1 MLFAKKKVL
10 LYKKGVIYLF
20 ISFFCRNFAGEFRNY
35 NKESNKKMKK
45 FLFIILITFLASPIA
60 NAQAMS
66 DDAVM
71 EYVKKGVKEG
81 KSQQQL
87 YKELMVKGVTTTQLQ
102 RIKDNYDRQKE
113 NRIAKKGNDDVD
125 TQRVN
130 PETRDDVA
138 PAQSDNMRLD
148 VPEDT
153 IKVFGRDIF
162 RNANLTFEPSLN
174 IATPVNYR
182 LGPGDQLQIEV
193 WGASE
198 ANITQKVTPDGYISI
213 PDIGPVN
220 VNGLTVQ
227 AATNRIKAKL
237 SQIYSGMASSNVNLS
252 TNVKVSLGQI
262 RTIQVNIMG
271 EVARPGTYALSSF
284 STVFHAL
291 YKAGG
296 ISQLGSLRNIKVVR
310 GGRTV
315 ATVDV
320 YDYIINGRSHSD
332 IRLQEGDVILASPY
346 EALVLIKGNVRRPM
360 YYEMK
365 NSESIRT
372 LINYAGGFSN
382 DAYTTAVT
390 VNRNNAKERTVCT
403 VDDMS
408 FGVFKV
414 KDGDEVSVG
423 AILDRYDNRIEIKG
437 AVYRPG
443 FYELGKNIQ
452 TVKELI
458 EKADGLLEDAFTN
471 RAVLHRENPDKTLEV
486 ISLNVKAILDGTE
499 ADITLQKNDV
509 LFIPSKYDLEAKG
522 TLEILGEVYSPGT
535 FPYAANTKLED
546 LIIMAGGMTES
557 ASKVRVDVTRRIND
571 PSSTKKQKEI
581 SKTFSFS
588 VKDGFVVEGE
598 PGFVLEPYDQVFVR
612 RSPGYAPKVN
622 VTVSGEVEFEG
633 DYPLN
638 VRNERLSDVI
648 KKAGGLTEFAY
659 IEGARLERQMTPE
672 EYKQA
677 QELMA
682 IIQSNNRI
690 EGNDSII
697 VTEVSRTYPIGI
709 DLARIMANP
718 HSPIDPV
725 LQDGD
730 VIVIPQY
737 MTTVSVS
744 GSVRKPNSVVYDPD
758 MKLKHYI
765 SEAGGYAERA
775 RKSGTF
781 ILYPNGHIKELG
793 KRAKAS
799 EIMGGS
805 KIIVPQKGRSQWN
818 LGTTLSTITTSVS
831 MLAVIASLV
840 NTMK

>member
-1 MLFAKKKVL
+1 
-10 LYKKGVIYLF
+10 
-20 ISFFCRNFAGEFRNY
+20 
-35 NKESNKKMKK
+35 MKK
-45 FLFIILITFLASPIA
+45 IWILFFFALLAAGGA

-66 DDAVM
+66 DDEVIS
-71 EYVKKGVKEG
+71 YVKNAVNQG
-81 KSQQQL
+81 KSQQTI
-87 YKELMVKGVTTTQLQ
+87 YKEVVARGVSTSQLQ
-102 RIKDNYDRQKE
+102 RIKDKYEQQKE
-113 NRIAKKGNDDVD
+113 NAVVKKSNKNVD

-130 PETRDDVA
+130 PEQAEDKA
-138 PAQSDNMRLD
+138 PAQSNDMNVD
-148 VPEDT
+148 GPEEG

-162 RNANLTFEPSLN
+162 RTANLTFEPSMN

-198 ANITQKVTPDGYISI
+198 TNITQKVSPDGYISI
-213 PDIGPVN
+213 PNVGPVN

-237 SQIYSGMASSNVNLS
+237 SQIYSGLASSNVNLS
-252 TNVKVSLGQI
+252 THVKVSLGQI

-296 ISQLGSLRNIKVVR
+296 MSKMGSLRNIKVVR

-346 EALVLIKGNVRRPM
+346 DALVLIKGKVKRPM

-365 NSESIRT
+365 SSESIRT
-372 LINYAGGFSN
+372 LIGFAGGFSN
-382 DAYTTAVT
+382 DAYRGAVT
-390 VNRNNAKERTVCT
+390 VDRNNTKERTVAT
-403 VDDMS
+403 VDDMNY
-408 FGVFKV
+408 GVFKV
-414 KDGDEVSVG
+414 KDGDVVSVG
-423 AILDRYDNRIEIKG
+423 EILDRYDNRIEVKG

-443 FYELGKNIQ
+443 YYELGKDIQ
-452 TVKELI
+452 TVKDLI
-458 EKADGLLEDAFTN
+458 EKADGLLEYAFTN
-471 RAVLHRENPDKTLEV
+471 RAVLHRENDDKTLEV
-486 ISLNVKAILDGTE
+486 ISLNVKAIIDGTE
-499 ADITLQKNDV
+499 ADVTLRKNDV
-509 LFIPSKYDLEAKG
+509 LFIPSKYDLEQKG
-522 TLEILGEVYSPGT
+522 TLEIRGEVYNPNV

-546 LIIMAGGMTES
+546 LIIMAGGLTES
-557 ASKVRVDVTRRIND
+557 ASTVRVDVTRRIID
-571 PSSTKKQKEI
+571 RKGTKKQKEI
-581 SKTFSFS
+581 AQTFSFG

-612 RSPGYAPKVN
+612 RSPGYSEKVN

-633 DYPLN
+633 DYSLN
-638 VRNERLSDVI
+638 VRNERLSDVLE
-648 KKAGGLTEFAY
+648 KAGGLTEFAY
-659 IEGARLERQMTPE
+659 IEGARLERLMTPE

-677 QELMA
+677 QELMDMVA
-682 IIQSNNRI
+682 SNNNI
-690 EGNDSII
+690 SGNDSI
-697 VTEVSRTYPIGI
+697 VVPQVSRAYPVGI
-709 DLARIMANP
+709 DLKEIMANP
-718 HSPIDPV
+718 HSAIDPV

-744 GSVRKPNSVVYDPD
+744 GSVRKPNSVVYDPK
-758 MKLKHYI
+758 MKLKDYI

-793 KRAKAS
+793 RNASAKD
-799 EIMGGS
+799 IIGGS

-818 LGTTLSTITTSVS
+818 LGTTLTSITTSVS
-831 MLAVIASLV
+831 MLAVIASLI
-840 NTMK
+840 NATK

>member
-1 MLFAKKKVL
+1 MKRIWILFFFAL
-10 LYKKGVIYLF
+10 LA
-20 ISFFCRNFAGEFRNY
+20 AGG
-35 NKESNKKMKK
+35 
-45 FLFIILITFLASPIA
+45 A

-66 DDAVM
+66 DDEVIS
-71 EYVKKGVKEG
+71 YVKNAVNQG
-81 KSQQQL
+81 KSQQTI
-87 YKELMVKGVTTTQLQ
+87 YKEVVARGVSTSQLQ
-102 RIKDNYDRQKE
+102 RIKDKYEQQKE
-113 NRIAKKGNDDVD
+113 NAVVKKSNKNVD

-130 PETRDDVA
+130 PEQAEDKA
-138 PAQSDNMRLD
+138 PAQSNDMTVD
-148 VPEDT
+148 GPEGG

-162 RNANLTFEPSLN
+162 RTANLTFEPSMN

-182 LGPGDQLQIEV
+182 LGPGDELQIEV

-198 ANITQKVTPDGYISI
+198 TNITQKVSPDGYISI
-213 PDIGPVN
+213 PNVGPVN

-237 SQIYSGMASSNVNLS
+237 SQIYSGLASSNVNLS
-252 TNVKVSLGQI
+252 THVKVSLGQI

-296 ISQLGSLRNIKVVR
+296 MSKMGSLRNIKVVR

-346 EALVLIKGNVRRPM
+346 DALVLIKGKVKRPM

-365 NSESIRT
+365 SSESIRT
-372 LINYAGGFSN
+372 LIGFAGGFSN
-382 DAYTTAVT
+382 DAYRGAVT
-390 VNRNNAKERTVCT
+390 VDRNNTKERTVAT
-403 VDDMS
+403 VDDMNY
-408 FGVFKV
+408 GVFKV
-414 KDGDEVSVG
+414 KDGDVVSVG
-423 AILDRYDNRIEIKG
+423 EILDRYDNRIEVKG

-443 FYELGKNIQ
+443 YYELGKDIQ
-452 TVKELI
+452 TVKDLI
-458 EKADGLLEDAFTN
+458 EKDDGLLEYAFTN
-471 RAVLHRENPDKTLEV
+471 RAVLHRENDDKTLEV
-486 ISLNVKAILDGTE
+486 ISLNVKAIIDGTE
-499 ADITLQKNDV
+499 ADVTLHKNDV
-509 LFIPSKYDLEAKG
+509 LFIPSKYDLEQKG
-522 TLEILGEVYSPGT
+522 TLEIRGEVYKPNV

-546 LIIMAGGMTES
+546 LIIMAGGLTES
-557 ASKVRVDVTRRIND
+557 ASTVRVDVTRRIID
-571 PSSTKKQKEI
+571 RKGTKKQKEI
-581 SKTFSFS
+581 AQTFSFG

-612 RSPGYAPKVN
+612 RSPGYSEKVN

-633 DYPLN
+633 DYSLN
-638 VRNERLSDVI
+638 VRNERLSDVLE
-648 KKAGGLTEFAY
+648 KAGGLTEFAY

-677 QELMA
+677 QELMDMVA
-682 IIQSNNRI
+682 SNNKI
-690 EGNDSII
+690 SGNDSI
-697 VTEVSRTYPIGI
+697 VVPQVSRTYPVGI
-709 DLARIMANP
+709 DLKEILANP
-718 HSPIDPV
+718 HSAIDPV

-744 GSVRKPNSVVYDPD
+744 GSVRKPNSVVYDPK
-758 MKLKHYI
+758 MKLKDYI

-793 KRAKAS
+793 RNASAKD
-799 EIMGGS
+799 IMGGS

-818 LGTTLSTITTSVS
+818 LATTLTSVTTSVS
-831 MLAVIASLV
+831 MLAVIATLI
-840 NTMK
+840 NAMK

>member
-1 MLFAKKKVL
+1 MKRIWILFFFAL
-10 LYKKGVIYLF
+10 LA
-20 ISFFCRNFAGEFRNY
+20 AGG
-35 NKESNKKMKK
+35 
-45 FLFIILITFLASPIA
+45 A

-66 DDAVM
+66 DDEVIS
-71 EYVKKGVKEG
+71 YVKNAVNQG
-81 KSQQQL
+81 KSQQTI
-87 YKELMVKGVTTTQLQ
+87 YKEVVARGVSTSQLQ
-102 RIKDNYDRQKE
+102 RIKDKYEQQKE
-113 NRIAKKGNDDVD
+113 NAVVKKSNKNVD

-130 PETRDDVA
+130 PEQAEDKA
-138 PAQSDNMRLD
+138 PAQSNDMTID
-148 VPEDT
+148 GPEGG

-162 RNANLTFEPSLN
+162 RTANLTFEPSMN

-182 LGPGDQLQIEV
+182 LGPGDELQIEV

-198 ANITQKVTPDGYISI
+198 TNITQKVSPDGYISI
-213 PDIGPVN
+213 PNVGPVN

-237 SQIYSGMASSNVNLS
+237 SQIYSGLASSNVNLS
-252 TNVKVSLGQI
+252 THVKVSLGQI

-296 ISQLGSLRNIKVVR
+296 MSKMGSLRNIKVVR

-346 EALVLIKGNVRRPM
+346 DALVLIKGKVKRPM

-365 NSESIRT
+365 SSESIRT
-372 LINYAGGFSN
+372 LIGFAGGFSN
-382 DAYTTAVT
+382 DAYRGAVT
-390 VNRNNAKERTVCT
+390 VDRNNTKERTVAT
-403 VDDMS
+403 VDDMNY
-408 FGVFKV
+408 GVFKV
-414 KDGDEVSVG
+414 KDGDVVSVG
-423 AILDRYDNRIEIKG
+423 EILDRYDNRIEVKG

-443 FYELGKNIQ
+443 YYELGKDIQ
-452 TVKELI
+452 TVKDLI
-458 EKADGLLEDAFTN
+458 EKADGLLEYAFTN
-471 RAVLHRENPDKTLEV
+471 RAVLHRENDDKTLEV
-486 ISLNVKAILDGTE
+486 ISLNVKAIIDGTE
-499 ADITLQKNDV
+499 ADVTLHKNDV
-509 LFIPSKYDLEAKG
+509 LFIPSKYDLEQKG
-522 TLEILGEVYSPGT
+522 TLEIRGEVYKPNV

-546 LIIMAGGMTES
+546 LIIMAGGLTES
-557 ASKVRVDVTRRIND
+557 ASTVRVDVTRRIID
-571 PSSTKKQKEI
+571 RKGTKKQKEI
-581 SKTFSFS
+581 AQTFSFG

-612 RSPGYAPKVN
+612 RSPGYSEKVN

-633 DYPLN
+633 DYSLN
-638 VRNERLSDVI
+638 VRNERLSDVLE
-648 KKAGGLTEFAY
+648 KAGGLTEFAY

-677 QELMA
+677 QELMDMVA
-682 IIQSNNRI
+682 SNNKI
-690 EGNDSII
+690 SGNDSI
-697 VTEVSRTYPIGI
+697 VVPQVSRTYPVGI
-709 DLARIMANP
+709 DLKEILANP
-718 HSPIDPV
+718 HSAIDPV

-744 GSVRKPNSVVYDPD
+744 GSVRKPNSVVYDPK
-758 MKLKHYI
+758 MKLKDYI

-793 KRAKAS
+793 RNASAKD
-799 EIMGGS
+799 IMGGS

-818 LGTTLSTITTSVS
+818 LGTTLTSITTSVS
-831 MLAVIASLV
+831 MLAVIASLI
-840 NTMK
+840 NATK

>member
-1 MLFAKKKVL
+1 
-10 LYKKGVIYLF
+10 
-20 ISFFCRNFAGEFRNY
+20 
-35 NKESNKKMKK
+35 MKK
-45 FLFIILITFLASPIA
+45 IWILFFFALLAAGGA

-66 DDAVM
+66 DDEVIS
-71 EYVKKGVKEG
+71 YVKNAVNQG
-81 KSQQQL
+81 KSQQTI
-87 YKELMVKGVTTTQLQ
+87 YKELVARGVSTSQLQ
-102 RIKDNYDRQKE
+102 RIKDKYEQQKE
-113 NRIAKKGNDDVD
+113 DAVANQSNKNVD

-130 PETRDDVA
+130 PEQAEDKA
-138 PAQSDNMRLD
+138 PAQSNDMNVD
-148 VPEDT
+148 GPEEG

-162 RNANLTFEPSLN
+162 RNANLTFEPSMN

-213 PDIGPVN
+213 PNVGPVN

-252 TNVKVSLGQI
+252 THVKVSLGQI

-296 ISQLGSLRNIKVVR
+296 MSKMGSLRNIKVVR

-346 EALVLIKGNVRRPM
+346 DALVLIKGKVKRPM

-365 NSESIRT
+365 SSESIRT
-372 LINYAGGFSN
+372 LIGFAGGFSN
-382 DAYTTAVT
+382 DAYRGAVT
-390 VNRNNAKERTVCT
+390 VDRNNTKERTVAT
-403 VDDMS
+403 VDDMNY
-408 FGVFKV
+408 GVFKV
-414 KDGDEVSVG
+414 KDGDVVSVG
-423 AILDRYDNRIEIKG
+423 EILDRYDNRIEVKG

-443 FYELGKNIQ
+443 YYELGKDIQ
-452 TVKELI
+452 TVKDLI
-458 EKADGLLEDAFTN
+458 EKADGLLEYAFTN
-471 RAVLHRENPDKTLEV
+471 RAVLHRENDDKTLEV
-486 ISLNVKAILDGTE
+486 ISLNVKAIIDGTE
-499 ADITLQKNDV
+499 ADVTLHKNDV
-509 LFIPSKYDLEAKG
+509 LFIPSKYDLEQKG
-522 TLEILGEVYSPGT
+522 TLEIRGEVYNPNV

-546 LIIMAGGMTES
+546 LIIMAGGLTES
-557 ASKVRVDVTRRIND
+557 ASTVRVDVTRRIID
-571 PSSTKKQKEI
+571 RKGTKKQKEI
-581 SKTFSFS
+581 AQTFSFG
-588 VKDGFVVEGE
+588 VKEGFVVEGE

-612 RSPGYAPKVN
+612 RSPGYAEKVN

-633 DYPLN
+633 DYSLN
-638 VRNERLSDVI
+638 VRNERLSDVLE
-648 KKAGGLTEFAY
+648 KAGGLTEFAY
-659 IEGARLERQMTPE
+659 IEGARLERLMTPE

-677 QELMA
+677 QELMDMVA
-682 IIQSNNRI
+682 SNNNI
-690 EGNDSII
+690 SGNDSI
-697 VTEVSRTYPIGI
+697 VVPQVSRAYPVGI
-709 DLARIMANP
+709 DLKEIMANP
-718 HSPIDPV
+718 HSAIDPV

-744 GSVRKPNSVVYDPD
+744 GSVRKPNSVVYDPK
-758 MKLKHYI
+758 MKLKDYI

-793 KRAKAS
+793 RNASAKD
-799 EIMGGS
+799 IMGGS

-818 LGTTLSTITTSVS
+818 LGTTLSTVTTSVS
-831 MLAVIASLV
+831 MLAVIASLI

>member
-1 MLFAKKKVL
+1 MKRIWILFFFAL
-10 LYKKGVIYLF
+10 LA
-20 ISFFCRNFAGEFRNY
+20 AGG
-35 NKESNKKMKK
+35 
-45 FLFIILITFLASPIA
+45 A

-66 DDAVM
+66 DDEVIS
-71 EYVKKGVKEG
+71 YVKNAVNQG
-81 KSQQQL
+81 KSQQTI
-87 YKELMVKGVTTTQLQ
+87 YKEVVARGVSTSQLQ
-102 RIKDNYDRQKE
+102 RIKDKYEQQKE
-113 NRIAKKGNDDVD
+113 NAVVKKSNKNVD

-130 PETRDDVA
+130 PEQAEDKA
-138 PAQSDNMRLD
+138 PAQSNDMTVD
-148 VPEDT
+148 GPEGG

-162 RNANLTFEPSLN
+162 RTANLTFEPSMN

-182 LGPGDQLQIEV
+182 LGPGDELQIEV

-213 PDIGPVN
+213 PNVGPVN

-237 SQIYSGMASSNVNLS
+237 SQIYSGLASSNVNLS
-252 TNVKVSLGQI
+252 THVKVSLGQI

-296 ISQLGSLRNIKVVR
+296 MSKMGSLRNIKVVR

-346 EALVLIKGNVRRPM
+346 DALVLIKGKVKRPM

-365 NSESIRT
+365 SSESIRT
-372 LINYAGGFSN
+372 LIGFAGGFSN
-382 DAYTTAVT
+382 DAYRGAVT
-390 VNRNNAKERTVCT
+390 VDRNNTKERTVAT
-403 VDDMS
+403 VDDMNY
-408 FGVFKV
+408 GVFKV
-414 KDGDEVSVG
+414 KDGDVVSVG
-423 AILDRYDNRIEIKG
+423 EILDRYDNRIEVKG

-443 FYELGKNIQ
+443 YYELGKDIQ
-452 TVKELI
+452 TVKDLI
-458 EKADGLLEDAFTN
+458 EKADGLLEYAFTN
-471 RAVLHRENPDKTLEV
+471 RAVLHRENDDKTLEV
-486 ISLNVKAILDGTE
+486 ISLNVKAIIDGTE
-499 ADITLQKNDV
+499 ADVTLHKNDV
-509 LFIPSKYDLEAKG
+509 LFIPSKYDLEQKG
-522 TLEILGEVYSPGT
+522 TLEIRGEVYKPNV

-546 LIIMAGGMTES
+546 LIIMAGGLTES
-557 ASKVRVDVTRRIND
+557 ASTVRVDVTRRIID
-571 PSSTKKQKEI
+571 RKGTKKQKEI
-581 SKTFSFS
+581 AQTFSFG
-588 VKDGFVVEGE
+588 VKEGFVVEGE
-598 PGFVLEPYDQVFVR
+598 PRFVLEPYDQVFVR
-612 RSPGYAPKVN
+612 RSPGYSEKVN

-633 DYPLN
+633 DYSLN
-638 VRNERLSDVI
+638 VRNERLSDVLE
-648 KKAGGLTEFAY
+648 KAGGLTEFAY

-677 QELMA
+677 QELMDMVA
-682 IIQSNNRI
+682 SNNKI
-690 EGNDSII
+690 SGNDSS
-697 VTEVSRTYPIGI
+697 VVPQVSRPYPVGI
-709 DLARIMANP
+709 DLKEILANP
-718 HSPIDPV
+718 HSAIDPV

-744 GSVRKPNSVVYDPD
+744 GSVRKPNSVVYDPK
-758 MKLKHYI
+758 MKLKDYI

-793 KRAKAS
+793 RNASAKD
-799 EIMGGS
+799 IMGGS

-818 LGTTLSTITTSVS
+818 LATTLTSVTTSVS
-831 MLAVIASLV
+831 MLAVIATLI
-840 NTMK
+840 NAMK

>member
-1 MLFAKKKVL
+1 MKRIWILFFFAL
-10 LYKKGVIYLF
+10 LA
-20 ISFFCRNFAGEFRNY
+20 AGG
-35 NKESNKKMKK
+35 
-45 FLFIILITFLASPIA
+45 A

-66 DDAVM
+66 DDEVIS
-71 EYVKKGVKEG
+71 YVKNAVNQG
-81 KSQQQL
+81 KSQQTI
-87 YKELMVKGVTTTQLQ
+87 YKEVVARGVSTSQLQ
-102 RIKDNYDRQKE
+102 RIKDKYEQQKE
-113 NRIAKKGNDDVD
+113 NAVVKKSNKNVD

-130 PETRDDVA
+130 PEQAEDKA
-138 PAQSDNMRLD
+138 PAQSNDMTVD
-148 VPEDT
+148 GPEGG

-162 RNANLTFEPSLN
+162 RTANLTFEPSMN

-182 LGPGDQLQIEV
+182 LGPGDELQIEV

-198 ANITQKVTPDGYISI
+198 TNITQKVSPDGYISI
-213 PDIGPVN
+213 PNVGPVN

-237 SQIYSGMASSNVNLS
+237 SQIYSGLASSNVNLS
-252 TNVKVSLGQI
+252 THVKVSLGQI

-296 ISQLGSLRNIKVVR
+296 MSKMGSLRNIKVVR

-346 EALVLIKGNVRRPM
+346 DALVLIKGKVKRPM

-365 NSESIRT
+365 SSESIRT
-372 LINYAGGFSN
+372 LIGFAGGFSN
-382 DAYTTAVT
+382 DAYRGAVT
-390 VNRNNAKERTVCT
+390 VDRNNTKERTVAT
-403 VDDMS
+403 VDDMNY
-408 FGVFKV
+408 GVFKV
-414 KDGDEVSVG
+414 KDGDVVSVG
-423 AILDRYDNRIEIKG
+423 EILDRYDNRIEVKG

-443 FYELGKNIQ
+443 YYELGKDIQ
-452 TVKELI
+452 TVKDLI
-458 EKADGLLEDAFTN
+458 EKADGLLEYAFTN
-471 RAVLHRENPDKTLEV
+471 RAVLHRENDDKTLEV
-486 ISLNVKAILDGTE
+486 ISLNVKAIIDGTE
-499 ADITLQKNDV
+499 ADVTLRKNDV
-509 LFIPSKYDLEAKG
+509 LFIPSKYDLEQKG
-522 TLEILGEVYSPGT
+522 TLEIRGEVYKPNV

-546 LIIMAGGMTES
+546 LIIMAGGLTES
-557 ASKVRVDVTRRIND
+557 ASTVRVDVTRRIFD
-571 PSSTKKQKEI
+571 RKGTKKQKEI
-581 SKTFSFS
+581 AQTFSFG

-612 RSPGYAPKVN
+612 RSPGYSEKVN

-633 DYPLN
+633 DYSLN
-638 VRNERLSDVI
+638 VRNERLSDVLE
-648 KKAGGLTEFAY
+648 KAGGLTEFAY

-677 QELMA
+677 QELMDMVA
-682 IIQSNNRI
+682 SNNKI
-690 EGNDSII
+690 SGNDSI
-697 VTEVSRTYPIGI
+697 VVPQVSRTYPVGI
-709 DLARIMANP
+709 DLKEILANP
-718 HSPIDPV
+718 HSAIDPV

-744 GSVRKPNSVVYDPD
+744 GSVRKPNSVVYDPK
-758 MKLKHYI
+758 MKLKDYI

-793 KRAKAS
+793 RNASAKD
-799 EIMGGS
+799 IMGGS

-818 LGTTLSTITTSVS
+818 LATTLTSVTTSVS
-831 MLAVIASLV
+831 MLAVIATLI
-840 NTMK
+840 NAMK

>member
-1 MLFAKKKVL
+1 MKKVFILFSFAL
-10 LYKKGVIYLF
+10 LATGTV
-20 ISFFCRNFAGEFRNY
+20 
-35 NKESNKKMKK
+35 
-45 FLFIILITFLASPIA
+45 

-66 DDAVM
+66 DEEVIT
-71 EYVKKGVKEG
+71 YVKSGVNQG
-81 KSQQQL
+81 KSQQTL
-87 YKELMVKGVTTTQLQ
+87 YKELVARGVSTAQMQ
-102 RIKDNYDRQKE
+102 RIKDKYEQQK
-113 NRIAKKGNDDVD
+113 NNSVASKGNQNVD

-130 PETRDDVA
+130 PEQAEDKA
-138 PAQSDNMRLD
+138 SAQSNNMSIEG
-148 VPEDT
+148 PEGG

-162 RNANLTFEPSLN
+162 RSANLTFEPSLN

-213 PDIGPVN
+213 PNVGPIN

-227 AATNRIKAKL
+227 AATNRIKSKL
-237 SQIYSGMASSNVNLS
+237 SQIYSGMGTTNVNLS
-252 TNVKVSLGQI
+252 TDVKVSLGQI

-296 ISQLGSLRNIKVVR
+296 MSQMGSLRNIKVVR

-346 EALVLIKGNVRRPM
+346 DALVLIKGKVKRPM

-365 NSESIRT
+365 SSESLRT
-372 LINYAGGFSN
+372 LIGFAGGFSN
-382 DAYTTAVT
+382 DAYRGAVT
-390 VNRNNAKERTVCT
+390 VDRYNNKERTVAT
-403 VDDMS
+403 VDDMNY
-408 FGVFKV
+408 GVFKV
-414 KDGDEVSVG
+414 KDGDVVSVG
-423 AILDRYDNRIEIKG
+423 EILDRYDNRIEIKG

-443 FYELGKNIQ
+443 YYELGKDIQ

-458 EKADGLLEDAFTN
+458 ERADGLLEYAFTN
-471 RAVLHRENPDKTLEV
+471 RGVLHRENDDKTLEV

-499 ADITLQKNDV
+499 PDITLQKNDV
-509 LFIPSKYDLEAKG
+509 LFIPSKYDLEQKG
-522 TLEILGEVYSPGT
+522 TLEIRGEVYNPRV
-535 FPYAANTKLED
+535 FPFAANTKLED
-546 LIIMAGGMTES
+546 LIIMAGGLTES
-557 ASKVRVDVTRRIND
+557 ASTVRVDVTRRIID
-571 PSSTKKQKEI
+571 KKGTKKQKEI
-581 SKTFSFS
+581 AKTYTFG
-588 VKDGFVVEGE
+588 VKEGFVVEGD

-612 RSPGYAPKVN
+612 RSPGYAEKIN
-622 VTVSGEVEFEG
+622 VTVAGEVEFEG
-633 DYPLN
+633 DYALN

-648 KKAGGLTEFAY
+648 EKAGGLTEFAY

-682 IIQSNNRI
+682 LVKSNNQI
-690 EGNDSII
+690 SGNDSII
-697 VTEVSRTYPIGI
+697 LPAVSRTYSVGI
-709 DLARIMANP
+709 DLKDIMANP
-718 HSPIDPV
+718 HSAIDPV
-725 LQDGD
+725 LQEGD
-730 VIVIPQY
+730 VIVVPQY
-737 MTTVSVS
+737 MNTVSVS
-744 GSVRKPNSVVYDPD
+744 GSVRKPNAVVYDPK
-758 MKLKHYI
+758 MNLKDYI
-765 SEAGGYAERA
+765 NEAGGYAERA

-793 KRAKAS
+793 RNANPKD
-799 EIMGGS
+799 IIGGS
-805 KIIVPQKGRSQWN
+805 KIIVPQKGRSMWN
-818 LGTTLSTITTSVS
+818 LGATLSTAATSVS
-831 MLAVIASLV
+831 MLAVIASLI

>member
-1 MLFAKKKVL
+1 MKRIWILFFFAL
-10 LYKKGVIYLF
+10 LA
-20 ISFFCRNFAGEFRNY
+20 AGG
-35 NKESNKKMKK
+35 
-45 FLFIILITFLASPIA
+45 A

-66 DDAVM
+66 DDEVIS
-71 EYVKKGVKEG
+71 YVKNAVNQG
-81 KSQQQL
+81 KSQQTI
-87 YKELMVKGVTTTQLQ
+87 YKEVVARGVSTSQLQ
-102 RIKDNYDRQKE
+102 RIKDKYEQQKE
-113 NRIAKKGNDDVD
+113 NAVAKKSNKNVD

-130 PETRDDVA
+130 PEQAEDKA
-138 PAQSDNMRLD
+138 PAQSNDMTVD
-148 VPEDT
+148 GPEGG

-162 RNANLTFEPSLN
+162 RTANLTFEPSMN

-182 LGPGDQLQIEV
+182 LGPGDELQIEV

-198 ANITQKVTPDGYISI
+198 ANITQKVSPDGYISI
-213 PDIGPVN
+213 PNVGPVN

-237 SQIYSGMASSNVNLS
+237 SQIYSGLASSNVNLS
-252 TNVKVSLGQI
+252 THVKVSLGQI

-296 ISQLGSLRNIKVVR
+296 MSKMGSLRNIKVVR

-346 EALVLIKGNVRRPM
+346 DALVLIKGKVKRPM

-365 NSESIRT
+365 SSESIRT
-372 LINYAGGFSN
+372 LIGFAGGFSN
-382 DAYTTAVT
+382 DAYRGAVT
-390 VNRNNAKERTVCT
+390 VDRNNTKERTVAT
-403 VDDMS
+403 VDDMNY
-408 FGVFKV
+408 GVFKV
-414 KDGDEVSVG
+414 KDGDVVSVG
-423 AILDRYDNRIEIKG
+423 EILDRYDNRIEVKG

-443 FYELGKNIQ
+443 YYELGKDIQ
-452 TVKELI
+452 TVKDLI
-458 EKADGLLEDAFTN
+458 EKADGLLEYAFTN
-471 RAVLHRENPDKTLEV
+471 RAVLHRENDDKTLEV
-486 ISLNVKAILDGTE
+486 ISLNVKAIIDGTE
-499 ADITLQKNDV
+499 ADVTLRKNDV
-509 LFIPSKYDLEAKG
+509 LFIPSKYDLEQKG
-522 TLEILGEVYSPGT
+522 TLEIRGEVYKPNV

-546 LIIMAGGMTES
+546 LIIMAGGLTES
-557 ASKVRVDVTRRIND
+557 ASTVRVDVTRRIID
-571 PSSTKKQKEI
+571 RKGTKKQKEI
-581 SKTFSFS
+581 AQTFSFG

-612 RSPGYAPKVN
+612 RSPGYSEKVN

-633 DYPLN
+633 DYSLN
-638 VRNERLSDVI
+638 VRNERLSDVLE
-648 KKAGGLTEFAY
+648 KAGGLTEFAY

-677 QELMA
+677 QELMDMVA
-682 IIQSNNRI
+682 SNNKVS
-690 EGNDSII
+690 GNDSI
-697 VTEVSRTYPIGI
+697 VVPQVSRTYPVGI
-709 DLARIMANP
+709 DLKEILANP
-718 HSPIDPV
+718 HSAIDPV

-744 GSVRKPNSVVYDPD
+744 GSVRKPNSVVYDPK
-758 MKLKHYI
+758 MKLKDYI

-793 KRAKAS
+793 RNASAKD
-799 EIMGGS
+799 IMGGS

-818 LGTTLSTITTSVS
+818 LATTLTSVTTSVS
-831 MLAVIASLV
+831 MLAVIATLI
-840 NTMK
+840 NAMK

>member
-1 MLFAKKKVL
+1 MKRIWILFFFAL
-10 LYKKGVIYLF
+10 LA
-20 ISFFCRNFAGEFRNY
+20 AGG
-35 NKESNKKMKK
+35 
-45 FLFIILITFLASPIA
+45 A

-66 DDAVM
+66 DDEVIS
-71 EYVKKGVKEG
+71 YVKNAVNQG
-81 KSQQQL
+81 KSQQTI
-87 YKELMVKGVTTTQLQ
+87 YKEVVARGVSTSQLQ
-102 RIKDNYDRQKE
+102 RIKDKYEQQKE
-113 NRIAKKGNDDVD
+113 NAVVKKSNKNVD

-130 PETRDDVA
+130 PEQAEDKA
-138 PAQSDNMRLD
+138 PAQSNDMTVD
-148 VPEDT
+148 GPEGG

-162 RNANLTFEPSLN
+162 RTANLTFEPSMN

-182 LGPGDQLQIEV
+182 LGPGDELQIEV

-198 ANITQKVTPDGYISI
+198 ANITQKVSPDGYISI
-213 PDIGPVN
+213 PNVGPVN

-237 SQIYSGMASSNVNLS
+237 SQIYSGLASSNVNLS

-296 ISQLGSLRNIKVVR
+296 MSKMGSLRNIKVVR

-346 EALVLIKGNVRRPM
+346 DALVLIKGKVKRPM

-365 NSESIRT
+365 SSESIRT
-372 LINYAGGFSN
+372 LIGFAGGFSN
-382 DAYTTAVT
+382 DAYRGAVT
-390 VNRNNAKERTVCT
+390 VDRNNTKERTVAT
-403 VDDMS
+403 VDDMNY
-408 FGVFKV
+408 GVFKV
-414 KDGDEVSVG
+414 KDGDVVSVG
-423 AILDRYDNRIEIKG
+423 EILDRYDNRIEVKG

-443 FYELGKNIQ
+443 YYELGKDIQ
-452 TVKELI
+452 TVKDLI
-458 EKADGLLEDAFTN
+458 EKADGLLEYAFTN
-471 RAVLHRENPDKTLEV
+471 RAVLHRENDDKTLEV
-486 ISLNVKAILDGTE
+486 ISLNVKAIIDGTE
-499 ADITLQKNDV
+499 ADVTLRKNDV
-509 LFIPSKYDLEAKG
+509 LFIPSKYDLEQKG
-522 TLEILGEVYSPGT
+522 TLEIRGEVYKPNV

-546 LIIMAGGMTES
+546 LIIMAGGLTES
-557 ASKVRVDVTRRIND
+557 ASTVRVDVTRRIID
-571 PSSTKKQKEI
+571 RKGTKKQKEI
-581 SKTFSFS
+581 AQTFSFG

-612 RSPGYAPKVN
+612 RSPGYSEKVN

-633 DYPLN
+633 DYSLN
-638 VRNERLSDVI
+638 VRNERLSDVLE
-648 KKAGGLTEFAY
+648 KAGGLTEFAY

-677 QELMA
+677 QELMDMVA
-682 IIQSNNRI
+682 SNNKVS
-690 EGNDSII
+690 GNDSI
-697 VTEVSRTYPIGI
+697 VVPQVSRTYPVGI
-709 DLARIMANP
+709 DLKEILANP
-718 HSPIDPV
+718 HSAIDPV

-744 GSVRKPNSVVYDPD
+744 GSVRKPNSVVYDPK
-758 MKLKHYI
+758 MKLKDYI

-793 KRAKAS
+793 RNASAKD
-799 EIMGGS
+799 IMGGS

-818 LGTTLSTITTSVS
+818 LATTLTSVTTSVS
-831 MLAVIASLV
+831 MLAVIATLI
-840 NTMK
+840 NAMK

>member
-1 MLFAKKKVL
+1 MMKRFCILFFFAL
-10 LYKKGVIYLF
+10 L
-20 ISFFCRNFAGEFRNY
+20 A
-35 NKESNKKMKK
+35 
-45 FLFIILITFLASPIA
+45 ASGA

-66 DDAVM
+66 DDEVM
-71 EYVKKGVKEG
+71 SYVKNAASQG
-81 KSQQQL
+81 KSQQAI
-87 YKELMVKGVTTTQLQ
+87 YKELMVRGVSTSQLQ
-102 RIKDNYDRQKE
+102 RIKDKYEQQKE
-113 NRIAKKGNDDVD
+113 DAVANKSNKDVD

-130 PETRDDVA
+130 PEQAEDKA
-138 PAQSDNMRLD
+138 PAQSNDMNVD
-148 VPEDT
+148 GPEEG

-162 RNANLTFEPSLN
+162 RTANLTFEPSMN

-198 ANITQKVTPDGYISI
+198 TNITQKVTPDGYISI
-213 PDIGPVN
+213 PNVGPVN

-252 TNVKVSLGQI
+252 THVKVSLGQI

-296 ISQLGSLRNIKVVR
+296 MSKMGSLRNIKVVR

-346 EALVLIKGNVRRPM
+346 DALVLIKGKVKRPM

-365 NSESIRT
+365 SSESIRT
-372 LINYAGGFSN
+372 LIGFAGGFSN
-382 DAYTTAVT
+382 DAYRGAVT
-390 VNRNNAKERTVCT
+390 VDRNNTKERTVAT
-403 VDDMS
+403 VDDMNY
-408 FGVFKV
+408 GVFKV
-414 KDGDEVSVG
+414 KDGDVVSVG
-423 AILDRYDNRIEIKG
+423 EILDRYDNRIEVKG

-443 FYELGKNIQ
+443 YYELGKDIQ
-452 TVKELI
+452 TVKDLI
-458 EKADGLLEDAFTN
+458 EKADGLLEYAFTN
-471 RAVLHRENPDKTLEV
+471 RAVLHRENDDKTLEV
-486 ISLNVKAILDGTE
+486 ISLNVKAIIDGTE
-499 ADITLQKNDV
+499 ADVTLHKNDV
-509 LFIPSKYDLEAKG
+509 LFIPSKYDLEQKG
-522 TLEILGEVYSPGT
+522 TLEIRGEVYNPNV

-546 LIIMAGGMTES
+546 LIIMAGGLTES
-557 ASKVRVDVTRRIND
+557 ASTVRVDVTRRIID
-571 PSSTKKQKEI
+571 RKGTKKQKEI
-581 SKTFSFS
+581 AQTFSFG
-588 VKDGFVVEGE
+588 VKEGFVVEGE

-612 RSPGYAPKVN
+612 RSPGYSEKVN

-633 DYPLN
+633 DYSLN

-648 KKAGGLTEFAY
+648 KKAGGLTDFAY
-659 IEGARLERQMTPE
+659 IDGARLERQMTPE

-682 IIQSNNRI
+682 MVASNNKI
-690 EGNDSII
+690 SGNDSI
-697 VTEVSRTYPIGI
+697 VVPQVSRTYPVGI
-709 DLARIMANP
+709 DLKEIMANP
-718 HSPIDPV
+718 HSAIDPV

-744 GSVRKPNSVVYDPD
+744 GSVRKPNSVVYDPK
-758 MKLKHYI
+758 MKLKDYI

-793 KRAKAS
+793 RNANAKD
-799 EIMGGS
+799 IVGGS
-805 KIIVPQKGRSQWN
+805 KIIVPQKGKSQWN
-818 LGTTLSTITTSVS
+818 IGTTLSTITTSVS
-831 MLAVIASLV
+831 MLAVIASLI

>member
-1 MLFAKKKVL
+1 M
-10 LYKKGVIYLF
+10 
-20 ISFFCRNFAGEFRNY
+20 
-35 NKESNKKMKK
+35 MKK
-45 FLFIILITFLASPIA
+45 IWILFFFALLAAGGA

-66 DDAVM
+66 DDEVIS
-71 EYVKKGVKEG
+71 YVKNAVNQG
-81 KSQQQL
+81 KSQQTI
-87 YKELMVKGVTTTQLQ
+87 YKELVARGVSTSQLQ
-102 RIKDNYDRQKE
+102 RIKDKYEQQKA
-113 NRIAKKGNDDVD
+113 NAVARRGNDSVD

-130 PETRDDVA
+130 TE
-138 PAQSDNMRLD
+138 LD
-148 VPEDT
+148 EVRTKQNDYPRIEDEQDS

-162 RNANLTFEPSLN
+162 RNANLTFEPSMN

-213 PDIGPVN
+213 PDVGPVN

-252 TNVKVSLGQI
+252 THVKVSLGQI

-296 ISQLGSLRNIKVVR
+296 MSKMGSLRNIKVVR

-346 EALVLIKGNVRRPM
+346 DALVLIKGKVKRPM

-365 NSESIRT
+365 SSESIRT
-372 LINYAGGFSN
+372 LIGFAGGFSN
-382 DAYTTAVT
+382 DAYRGAVT
-390 VNRNNAKERTVCT
+390 VDRNNTKERTVAT
-403 VDDMS
+403 VDDMNY
-408 FGVFKV
+408 GVFKV
-414 KDGDEVSVG
+414 KDGDVVSVG
-423 AILDRYDNRIEIKG
+423 EILDRYDNRIEVKG

-443 FYELGKNIQ
+443 YYELGKDIQ
-452 TVKELI
+452 TVKDLI
-458 EKADGLLEDAFTN
+458 EKADGLLEYAFTN
-471 RAVLHRENPDKTLEV
+471 RAVLHRENDDKTLEV
-486 ISLNVKAILDGTE
+486 ISLNVKAIIDGTE
-499 ADITLQKNDV
+499 ADVTLHKNDV
-509 LFIPSKYDLEAKG
+509 LFIPSKYDLEQKG
-522 TLEILGEVYSPGT
+522 TLEIRGEVYNPNV

-546 LIIMAGGMTES
+546 LIIMAGGLTES
-557 ASKVRVDVTRRIND
+557 ASTVRVDVTRRIID
-571 PSSTKKQKEI
+571 RKGTKKQKEI
-581 SKTFSFS
+581 AQTFSFG
-588 VKDGFVVEGE
+588 VKEGFVVEGE

-612 RSPGYAPKVN
+612 RSPGYAEKVN

-633 DYPLN
+633 DYSLN

-648 KKAGGLTEFAY
+648 KKAGGLTDFAY
-659 IEGARLERQMTPE
+659 IDGARLERQMTPE

-682 IIQSNNRI
+682 MVVSNNNI
-690 EGNDSII
+690 SGNDSI
-697 VTEVSRTYPIGI
+697 VVPEVSTTYPVGI
-709 DLARIMANP
+709 DLKEIMANP
-718 HSPIDPV
+718 HSAIDPV

-744 GSVRKPNSVVYDPD
+744 GSVRKPNSVVYDPK
-758 MKLKHYI
+758 MKLKDYI

-793 KRAKAS
+793 RNASAKD
-799 EIMGGS
+799 IMGGS

-818 LGTTLSTITTSVS
+818 LATTLTSVTTSVS
-831 MLAVIASLV
+831 MLAVIATLI
-840 NTMK
+840 NAMK

>member
-1 MLFAKKKVL
+1 MMKRIWILFFFAL
-10 LYKKGVIYLF
+10 L
-20 ISFFCRNFAGEFRNY
+20 A
-35 NKESNKKMKK
+35 
-45 FLFIILITFLASPIA
+45 ASGA

-66 DDAVM
+66 DDEVM
-71 EYVKKGVKEG
+71 SYVKNAASQG
-81 KSQQQL
+81 KSQQTI
-87 YKELMVKGVTTTQLQ
+87 YKELVARGVSTSQLQ
-102 RIKDNYDRQKE
+102 RIKDKYEQQKE
-113 NRIAKKGNDDVD
+113 DAVANQSNKNVD

-130 PETRDDVA
+130 PEQAEDKA
-138 PAQSDNMRLD
+138 PAQSNDMNVD
-148 VPEDT
+148 GPEEG

-162 RNANLTFEPSLN
+162 RNANLTFEPSMN

-198 ANITQKVTPDGYISI
+198 TNITQKVTPDGYISI
-213 PDIGPVN
+213 PNVGPVN

-252 TNVKVSLGQI
+252 THVKVSLGQI

-296 ISQLGSLRNIKVVR
+296 MSKMGSLRNIKVVR

-346 EALVLIKGNVRRPM
+346 DALVLIKGKVKRPM

-365 NSESIRT
+365 SSESIRT
-372 LINYAGGFSN
+372 LIGFAGGFSN
-382 DAYTTAVT
+382 DAYRGAVT
-390 VNRNNAKERTVCT
+390 VDRNNTKERTVAT
-403 VDDMS
+403 VDDMNY
-408 FGVFKV
+408 GVFKV
-414 KDGDEVSVG
+414 KDGDVVSVG
-423 AILDRYDNRIEIKG
+423 EILDRYDNRIEVKG

-443 FYELGKNIQ
+443 YYELGKDIQ
-452 TVKELI
+452 TVKDLI
-458 EKADGLLEDAFTN
+458 EKADGLLEYAFTN
-471 RAVLHRENPDKTLEV
+471 RAVLHRENDDKTLEV
-486 ISLNVKAILDGTE
+486 ISLNVKAIIDGTE
-499 ADITLQKNDV
+499 ADVTLHKNDV
-509 LFIPSKYDLEAKG
+509 LFIPSKYDLEQKG
-522 TLEILGEVYSPGT
+522 TIEIRGEVYNPNV

-546 LIIMAGGMTES
+546 LIIMAGGLTES
-557 ASKVRVDVTRRIND
+557 ASTVRVDVTRRIID
-571 PSSTKKQKEI
+571 RKGTKKQKEI
-581 SKTFSFS
+581 AQTFSFG
-588 VKDGFVVEGE
+588 VKEGFVVEGE

-612 RSPGYAPKVN
+612 RSPGYAEKVN

-633 DYPLN
+633 DYSLN
-638 VRNERLSDVI
+638 VRNERLSDVLE
-648 KKAGGLTEFAY
+648 KAGGLTEFAY
-659 IEGARLERQMTPE
+659 IEGARLERLMTPE

-677 QELMA
+677 QELMDMVA
-682 IIQSNNRI
+682 SNNNI
-690 EGNDSII
+690 SGNDSI
-697 VTEVSRTYPIGI
+697 VVPQVSRTYPVGI
-709 DLARIMANP
+709 DLKEIMANP
-718 HSPIDPV
+718 HSAIDPV

-744 GSVRKPNSVVYDPD
+744 GSVRKPNSVVYDPK
-758 MKLKHYI
+758 MKLKDYI

-793 KRAKAS
+793 RNASAKD
-799 EIMGGS
+799 IIGGS

-818 LGTTLSTITTSVS
+818 LGTTLSTVTTSVS
-831 MLAVIASLV
+831 MLAVIASLI

>member
-1 MLFAKKKVL
+1 MKKVFILFSFVL
-10 LYKKGVIYLF
+10 LA
-20 ISFFCRNFAGEFRNY
+20 AG
-35 NKESNKKMKK
+35 
-45 FLFIILITFLASPIA
+45 TV

-66 DDAVM
+66 DEEVIT
-71 EYVKKGVKEG
+71 YVKSGVNQG
-81 KSQQQL
+81 KSQQTL
-87 YKELMVKGVTTTQLQ
+87 YKELVARGVSTAQMQ
-102 RIKDNYDRQKE
+102 RIKDKYEQQK
-113 NRIAKKGNDDVD
+113 NNSVASKGNNNVD

-130 PETRDDVA
+130 PEQAEDKA
-138 PAQSDNMRLD
+138 SAQSNNMSIEG
-148 VPEDT
+148 PEGG

-162 RNANLTFEPSLN
+162 RSANLTFEPSLN

-213 PDIGPVN
+213 PNVGPIN

-227 AATNRIKAKL
+227 AATNRIKSKL
-237 SQIYSGMASSNVNLS
+237 SQIYSGMGTTNVNLS
-252 TNVKVSLGQI
+252 TDVKVSLGQI

-296 ISQLGSLRNIKVVR
+296 MSQMGSLRNIKVVR

-346 EALVLIKGNVRRPM
+346 DALVLIKGKVKRPM

-365 NSESIRT
+365 SSESLRT
-372 LINYAGGFSN
+372 LIGFAGGFSN
-382 DAYTTAVT
+382 DAYRGAVT
-390 VNRNNAKERTVCT
+390 VDRYNNKERTVAT
-403 VDDMS
+403 VDDMNY
-408 FGVFKV
+408 GVFKV
-414 KDGDEVSVG
+414 KDGDVVSVG
-423 AILDRYDNRIEIKG
+423 EILDRYDNRIEIKG

-443 FYELGKNIQ
+443 YYELGKDIQ

-458 EKADGLLEDAFTN
+458 ERADGLLEYAFTN
-471 RAVLHRENPDKTLEV
+471 RGVLHRENDDKTLEV

-499 ADITLQKNDV
+499 PDITLQKNDV
-509 LFIPSKYDLEAKG
+509 LFIPSKYDLEQKG
-522 TLEILGEVYSPGT
+522 TLEIRGEVYNPRV
-535 FPYAANTKLED
+535 FPFAANTKLED
-546 LIIMAGGMTES
+546 LIIMAGGLTES
-557 ASKVRVDVTRRIND
+557 ASTVRVDVTRRIID
-571 PSSTKKQKEI
+571 KKGTKKQKEI
-581 SKTFSFS
+581 AKTYTFG
-588 VKDGFVVEGE
+588 VKEGFVVEGD

-612 RSPGYAPKVN
+612 RSPGYAEKIN
-622 VTVSGEVEFEG
+622 VTVAGEVEFEG
-633 DYPLN
+633 DYALN

-648 KKAGGLTEFAY
+648 EKAGGLTEFAY

-682 IIQSNNRI
+682 LVKSNNQI
-690 EGNDSII
+690 SGNDSII
-697 VTEVSRTYPIGI
+697 LPAVSHTYSVGI
-709 DLARIMANP
+709 DLKDIMANP
-718 HSPIDPV
+718 HSAIDPV
-725 LQDGD
+725 LQEGD
-730 VIVIPQY
+730 VIVVPQY
-737 MTTVSVS
+737 MNTVSVS
-744 GSVRKPNSVVYDPD
+744 GSVRKPNAVVYDPK
-758 MKLKHYI
+758 MNLKDYI
-765 SEAGGYAERA
+765 NEAGGYAERA

-793 KRAKAS
+793 RNANPKD
-799 EIMGGS
+799 IIGGS
-805 KIIVPQKGRSQWN
+805 KIIVPQKGRSMWN
-818 LGTTLSTITTSVS
+818 LGATLSTAATSVS
-831 MLAVIASLV
+831 MLAVIASLI

>member
-1 MLFAKKKVL
+1 MKRIWILFFFAL
-10 LYKKGVIYLF
+10 LA
-20 ISFFCRNFAGEFRNY
+20 AGG
-35 NKESNKKMKK
+35 
-45 FLFIILITFLASPIA
+45 A

-66 DDAVM
+66 DDEVIS
-71 EYVKKGVKEG
+71 YVKNAVNQG
-81 KSQQQL
+81 KSQQTI
-87 YKELMVKGVTTTQLQ
+87 YKEVVARGVSTTQLQ
-102 RIKDNYDRQKE
+102 RIKDKYEQQKE
-113 NRIAKKGNDDVD
+113 NAVTSKSNQNVD

-130 PETRDDVA
+130 PEQAEDKA
-138 PAQSDNMRLD
+138 PAQSNDMNVD
-148 VPEDT
+148 GPEGG

-162 RNANLTFEPSLN
+162 RTANLTFEPSMN
-174 IATPVNYR
+174 IAPPVNYR
-182 LGPGDQLQIEV
+182 LGPGDELQIEV

-198 ANITQKVTPDGYISI
+198 TNITQKVSPDGYISI
-213 PDIGPVN
+213 PNVGPVN

-237 SQIYSGMASSNVNLS
+237 SQIYSGLASSNVNLS
-252 TNVKVSLGQI
+252 THVKVSLGQI

-296 ISQLGSLRNIKVVR
+296 MSKMGSLRNIKVVR

-346 EALVLIKGNVRRPM
+346 DALVLIKGKVKRPM

-365 NSESIRT
+365 SSESIRT
-372 LINYAGGFSN
+372 LIGFAGGFSN
-382 DAYTTAVT
+382 DAYRGAVT
-390 VNRNNAKERTVCT
+390 VDRNNTKERTVAT
-403 VDDMS
+403 VDDMNY
-408 FGVFKV
+408 GVFKV
-414 KDGDEVSVG
+414 KDGDVVSVG
-423 AILDRYDNRIEIKG
+423 EILDRYDNRIEVKG

-443 FYELGKNIQ
+443 YYELGKDIQ
-452 TVKELI
+452 TVKDLI
-458 EKADGLLEDAFTN
+458 EKADGLLEYAFTN
-471 RAVLHRENPDKTLEV
+471 RAVLHRENDDKTLEV
-486 ISLNVKAILDGTE
+486 ISLNVKAIIDGTE
-499 ADITLQKNDV
+499 ADVTLRKNDV
-509 LFIPSKYDLEAKG
+509 LFIPSKYDLEQKG
-522 TLEILGEVYSPGT
+522 TLEIRGEVYKPNV

-546 LIIMAGGMTES
+546 LIIMAGGLTES
-557 ASKVRVDVTRRIND
+557 ASTVRVDVTRRIID
-571 PSSTKKQKEI
+571 RKGTKKQKEI
-581 SKTFSFS
+581 AQTFSFG

-612 RSPGYAPKVN
+612 RSPGYSEKVN

-633 DYPLN
+633 DYSLN
-638 VRNERLSDVI
+638 VRNERLSDVLE
-648 KKAGGLTEFAY
+648 KAGGLTEFAY

-677 QELMA
+677 QELMDMVA
-682 IIQSNNRI
+682 SNNKI
-690 EGNDSII
+690 SGNDSI
-697 VTEVSRTYPIGI
+697 VVPQVSRTYPVGI
-709 DLARIMANP
+709 DLKEILANP
-718 HSPIDPV
+718 HSAIDPV

-744 GSVRKPNSVVYDPD
+744 GSVRKPNSVVYDPK
-758 MKLKHYI
+758 MKLKDYI

-793 KRAKAS
+793 RNASAKD
-799 EIMGGS
+799 IMGGS

-818 LGTTLSTITTSVS
+818 LGTTLSTVTTSVS
-831 MLAVIASLV
+831 MLAVIASLI